1 MKPIAKVLVPV
12 CGADRDAVTLATA
25 IEAARPFNAHIEAL
39 FVHPDPREAV
49 PQVGVPFSS
58 EVIGEII
65 DGQEQYARAAEK
77 SAHEHLTKVCGKR
90 DVRILA
96 APSLTGAVTCSF
108 REEIGFLPAVVA
120 QHARLSDLVV
130 FPPLRL
136 PGFVD
141 LIQAFLTVLTDVQR
155 PVLVSTKSAPERL
168 ARSVALAW
176 DGSKSASR
184 AVMSALPF
192 LREAERVH
200 VFEIQEPRWPVCD
213 VDVEQYLA
221 LHGVACTRKQ
231 LRLGAPSVGDMIA
244 YEAAHMGADLLVM
257 GGYGHSH
264 LRETFFGGATSD
276 VLERAALPIFLAH

>member
-1 MKPIAKVLVPV
+1 MKQFAKILAPV
-12 CGADRDAVTLATA
+12 CGADRDAVTVATA
-25 IEAARPFNAHIEAL
+25 IEAARPFNSHIEVL
-39 FVHPDPREAV
+39 FVHPDPCEAV
-49 PQVGVPFSS
+49 PQVGVPFSG
-58 EVIGEII
+58 EVISEII
-65 DGQEQYARAAEK
+65 GGQEQYARAAEK
-77 SAHEHLTKVCGKR
+77 SAHAHLKKVCGER
-90 DVRILA
+90 DVRILK

-120 QHARLSDLVV
+120 QRARMSDLVV

-141 LIQAFLTVLTDVQR
+141 LIQAFLMVLTAVQR
-155 PVLVSTKSAPERL
+155 PVLVCTESPPERMS
-168 ARSVALAW
+168 RSVALAW
-176 DGSKSASR
+176 DGSKAAARS
-184 AVMSALPF
+184 VMAALPF
-192 LREAERVH
+192 LRGAEKVH
-200 VFEIQEPRWPVCD
+200 VLEIQEPRSPACSID
-213 VDVEQYLA
+213 VREYLA

-276 VLERAALPIFLAH
+276 VLERAAMPVFLAH